1 MRVADLRAA
10 FRRVVARARALAY
23 RILDTVPP
31 VRRTV
36 DELVRVEVVD
46 RSMVIGAQ
54 ALFALVPLLIV
65 IAAFLPDEA
74 ISLGLE
80 RFQDVTGIGAG
91 GREAVEHGVEEVN
104 AGAGVDTETVRTTTG
119 VVGVL
124 ITLFSASSFAKA
136 VQRMYERV
144 WEQPHIAGFVGRRR
158 CLAWLLGWLVALQAV
173 GVVGWVKDSVDLL
186 VLDPFWFVI
195 KGAVATLV
203 WWWTLRVLLFGR
215 VPWHRLLVTAAL
227 TGYAVTTYTSGS
239 TLVMPKYVASSAA
252 QFGTLGLV
260 LSVATWLVGFA
271 GVLVVSAVVGRV
283 VVEDPT
289 VTKVARRLLRRWV
302 PRPASGPAPPPP
314 AGPPPRSPAA

>member
-144 WEQPHIAGFVGRRR
+144 WEQ
-158 CLAWLLGWLVALQAV
+158 
-173 GVVGWVKDSVDLL
+173 
-186 VLDPFWFVI
+186 
-195 KGAVATLV
+195 
-203 WWWTLRVLLFGR
+203 
-215 VPWHRLLVTAAL
+215 
-227 TGYAVTTYTSGS
+227 
-239 TLVMPKYVASSAA
+239 
-252 QFGTLGLV
+252 
-260 LSVATWLVGFA
+260 
-271 GVLVVSAVVGRV
+271 
-283 VVEDPT
+283 
-289 VTKVARRLLRRWV
+289 
-302 PRPASGPAPPPP
+302 
-314 AGPPPRSPAA
+314 